1 MSKTI
6 TIPGAAGCRITVVLN
21 GTKYIYTAG
30 ETATVPDEVAALLE
44 DNEGNAV
51 IYGRSASAP
60 LAPALIQYDGNDFVP
75 VYADSNGRM
84 LIRKSDL
91 AEIINAA
98 IAEIP
103 AELPAVSDTDEGKVL
118 TVSAEGV
125 WVAAALPE

>member
-6 TIPGAAGCRITVVLN
+6 TIPGADGVRITVVLN
-21 GTKYIYTAG
+21 GTRYIYTAG

-44 DNEGNAV
+44 SNAGNNV
-51 IYGRSASAP
+51 IYGRSATAP
-60 LAPALIQYDGNDFVP
+60 LAPAVPQYDGEDFIP
-75 VYADSNGRM
+75 VYTDSHGNM

-103 AELPAVSDTDEGKVL
+103 AELPAVESTDAGKVL
-118 TVSAEGV
+118 TVSDDGE
-125 WVAAALPE
+125 WVAAELPS

>member
-1 MSKTI
+1 MSKSI

-60 LAPALIQYDGNDFVP
+60 LAAAGLYDGEDCIP
-75 VYADSNGRM
+75 VYVISKG
-84 LIRKSDL
+84 LLVIRKEDFLS
-91 AEIINAA
+91 II
-98 IAEIP
+98 P
-103 AELPAVSDTDEGKVL
+103 SQLPEVSSEDEGKVL
-118 TVSAEGV
+118 TVDDDGE
-125 WVAAALPE
+125 WVAAELPS

>member
-21 GTKYIYTAG
+21 GARYIYTAG
-30 ETATVPDEVAALLE
+30 ETATVPDEVADLLE
-44 DNEGNAV
+44 NNEGNAV

-60 LAPALIQYDGNDFVP
+60 LTAAAVQYDGTDFVP
-75 VYADSNGRM
+75 VFTDSYGRM

-91 AEIINAA
+91 AEI
-98 IAEIP
+98 P
-103 AELPAVSDTDEGKVL
+103 AELPAVESTDAGKVL
-118 TVSAEGV
+118 TVSAEGA